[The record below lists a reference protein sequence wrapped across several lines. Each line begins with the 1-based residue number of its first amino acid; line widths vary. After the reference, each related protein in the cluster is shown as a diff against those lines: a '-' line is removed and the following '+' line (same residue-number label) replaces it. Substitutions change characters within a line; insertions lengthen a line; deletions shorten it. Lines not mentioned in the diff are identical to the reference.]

1 MKVNFFKARLS
12 RHIGFWVIV
21 SVLLIETIILI
32 PSYITQKKWQ
42 LEQLEHFGFITVLPI
57 VRLSDSATTASEL
70 LSTAERVTADSR
82 IIGGAIYQA
91 EDGRLLGKFGEP
103 PDLTFSAMQG
113 REIVRVISQDS
124 LRYDV
129 GWSAAKSQ
137 SD

>member
-12 RHIGFWVIV
+12 RNIGFWVIV

-82 IIGGAIYQA
+82 IIGGAIYRA
-91 EDGRLLGKFGEP
+91 EDGRLLGNRSPQLAF
-103 PDLTFSAMQG
+103 
-113 REIVRVISQDS
+113 
-124 LRYDV
+124 
-129 GWSAAKSQ
+129 
-137 SD
+137 